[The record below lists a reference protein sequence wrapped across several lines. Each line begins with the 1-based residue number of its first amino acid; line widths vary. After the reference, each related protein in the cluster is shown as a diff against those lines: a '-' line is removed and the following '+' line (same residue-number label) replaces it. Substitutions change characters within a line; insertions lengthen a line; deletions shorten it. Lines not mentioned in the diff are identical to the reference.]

1 MWPGV
6 DSRIFT
12 RDYKQV
18 TGQDVIHV
26 EPAALQVE
34 RDESSPTGW
43 AVYATLQDSQD
54 QRHKIEQCTIEL
66 FQEELRD
73 IDPRILKQLAT
84 CCVNDFRNILL
95 LHDKRIL
102 GIVQQELPNLVERKV
117 LDTAEAQVLRNG
129 IAETIIP
136 GSDAMK
142 SLLEELS
149 QDPLQRHKYIIKPVR
164 GAACNGI
171 RLGNQLDQEEWVSLL
186 ERSTSH
192 ALRPSEDAYVVQKLV
207 DHLWCDIVRHEVQSS
222 PEAEKFHLIGSCHM
236 VNSKLLVFG
245 PWRIGHTVHVGL
257 SKEGMGIVMSCV
269 LRPEDLE
276 TMDGRKEE

>member
-6 DSRIFT
+6 DSRIFI
-12 RDYKQV
+12 RDFMQT

-34 RDESSPTGW
+34 EDETSPTGW
-43 AVYATLQDSQD
+43 AIYFKPQDSED
-54 QRHKIEQCTIEL
+54 QKQKIEQCTIEL

-73 IDPRILKQLAT
+73 IDARILRQLAT
-84 CCVNDFRNILL
+84 CCINDFRNILL

-117 LDTAEAQVLRNG
+117 LDTAEAQLLRNG
-129 IAETIIP
+129 IAETVIP

-142 SLLEELS
+142 GLLEESS
-149 QDPLQRHKYIIKPVR
+149 QDPLQRHRYIIKPVR
-164 GAACNGI
+164 GASCNGI
-171 RLGNQLDQEEWVSLL
+171 RLGNQIDQEEWVSLL
-186 ERSTSH
+186 ERFTSH
-192 ALRPSEDAYVVQKLV
+192 ALRPGEEACVVQKLV
-207 DHLWCDIVRHEVQSS
+207 DHLWCDIVRHEVHSS
-222 PEAEKFHLIGSCHM
+222 PEAEQFHLIGSCHM
-236 VNSKLLVFG
+236 VNSKLFVFG

-276 TMDGRKEE
+276 TMDGRTEE